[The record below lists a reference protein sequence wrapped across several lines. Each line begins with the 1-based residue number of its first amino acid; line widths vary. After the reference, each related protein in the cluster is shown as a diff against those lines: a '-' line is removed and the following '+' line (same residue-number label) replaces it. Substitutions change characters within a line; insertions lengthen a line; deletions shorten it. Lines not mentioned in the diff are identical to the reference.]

1 MGRVRWALLRREI
14 PHLTLTL
21 SAPWGGEGDR
31 QLAAYHFKDA
41 GKIFHHFAIPKSNHS
56 MPVSGSFHSS
66 YVVLIA
72 LHRMLSTIQF
82 DRQFRS
88 RESEID
94 DRHPNRVLASKPDR
108 DFEFASQL
116 LSYRAADAAR

>member
-1 MGRVRWALLRREI
+1 
-14 PHLTLTL
+14 
-21 SAPWGGEGDR
+21 
-31 QLAAYHFKDA
+31 
-41 GKIFHHFAIPKSNHS
+41 
-56 MPVSGSFHSS
+56 VSGNFHSS